1 MFFTESEWEKLEQ
14 SAVKYVNNGF
24 HPESWVSIEYD
35 ERGIAIGLSRP
46 LPEDADISMSTDVYF
61 PLEDF
66 LPS

>member
-1 MFFTESEWEKLEQ
+1 MLFTESEWEKLEQ
-14 SAVKYVNNGF
+14 AALKYFNNGF

-46 LPEDADISMSTDVYF
+46 LPEDAVSMSTDVYF
-61 PLEDF
+61 PLGDF